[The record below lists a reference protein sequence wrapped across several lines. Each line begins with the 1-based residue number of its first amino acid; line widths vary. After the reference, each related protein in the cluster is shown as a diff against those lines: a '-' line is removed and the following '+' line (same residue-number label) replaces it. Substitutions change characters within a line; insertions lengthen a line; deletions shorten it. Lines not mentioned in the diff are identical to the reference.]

1 MPSHFSV
8 YVGVVIAIALLPGPD
23 TAVVTKNALIHGRG
37 AALGSA
43 IGVNVGL
50 TVWTVATALGVASL
64 LKTSETIYT
73 TLKLIGALYLIWIGA
88 RAIWDSRRATAG
100 PGTAAVPG
108 RTIDGRRGFN
118 QGVISNLANP
128 KVAIFFTS
136 LLPQFV
142 SPGGSA
148 LIQMLLLGRGV
159 HRDQRHLDVQLRAGG
174 GAHVGRPQPSACEG
188 GDRPDIRHRAD
199 RRRHSPGHRTALSRR
214 TARANP
220 AKDLKQDHSQ
230 CTLAYWHQ
238 PTFSSTASPSTSDS
252 AEGQTAGAWW
262 KLLYQHRATLILNGH
277 DHVYSRF
284 TPMDP
289 AGNADPRHGIREFII
304 GTGGESLDTVL
315 PDTPNLQAWAD
326 QYYGTMKFTL
336 GPGWYKWD
344 YESAMESPTAPSGT
358 PPTYSDTGAGV
369 CNGPGGIHG
378 S

>member
-1 MPSHFSV
+1 VPSHFSV

-100 PGTAAVPG
+100 PGTVAAPG

-142 SPGGSA
+142 SPSGSA
-148 LIQMLLLGRGV
+148 LIQMLLLGVAFIAINVTWMCSYALAAVRMS
-159 HRDQRHLDVQLRAGG
+159 DV
-174 GAHVGRPQPSACEG
+174 
-188 GDRPDIRHRAD
+188 
-199 RRRHSPGHRTALSRR
+199 LSR
-214 TARANP
+214 ARV
-220 AKDLKQDHSQ
+220 K
-230 CTLAYWHQ
+230 
-238 PTFSSTASPSTSDS
+238 
-252 AEGQTAGAWW
+252 
-262 KLLYQHRATLILNGH
+262 ATIDRISGIVLIG
-277 DHVYSRF
+277 V
-284 TPMDP
+284 
-289 AGNADPRHGIREFII
+289 GIRLATERR
-304 GTGGESLDTVL
+304 
-315 PDTPNLQAWAD
+315 
-326 QYYGTMKFTL
+326 
-336 GPGWYKWD
+336 
-344 YESAMESPTAPSGT
+344 
-358 PPTYSDTGAGV
+358 
-369 CNGPGGIHG
+369 
-378 S
+378 